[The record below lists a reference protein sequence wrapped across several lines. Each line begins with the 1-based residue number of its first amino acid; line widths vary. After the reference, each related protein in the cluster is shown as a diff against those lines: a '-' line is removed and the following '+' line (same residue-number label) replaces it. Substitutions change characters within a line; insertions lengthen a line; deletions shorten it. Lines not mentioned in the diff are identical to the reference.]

1 MLPEL
6 GVAVCFLVQQQA
18 CNTTTEAILKKKKK
32 KGPFLQLMEMGM
44 AERRTHSVMHRGSLQ
59 HRELTLHLLFRL
71 EEIICHIEAEK
82 DKKVVVK

>member
-1 MLPEL
+1 MLPR
-6 GVAVCFLVQQQA
+6 
-18 CNTTTEAILKKKKK
+18 TTAGMQHNDGGNPEKQKK

-71 EEIICHIEAEK
+71 EEIICQIEAER
-82 DKKVVVK
+82 DKKVVVN

>member
-1 MLPEL
+1 MLPR
-6 GVAVCFLVQQQA
+6 
-18 CNTTTEAILKKKKK
+18 TTAGMQHNDGGNPEKKKKK